1 MASLSQPLHDMADRP
16 LADSLVANPVA
27 VLAFLCW
34 AVSVAVAV
42 QLGDPVLVA
51 SGYLFLPAILV
62 GWGGTILASTDE
74 LSLGA
79 VGGTLLLL
87 GGIGEY
93 ALYFGVGPSVQPFAV
108 TVVWLLGL
116 VAVVADRR
124 E

>member
-1 MASLSQPLHDMADRP
+1 MSQRLHDMADRQ
-16 LADSLVANPVA
+16 LADTLADNPVA
-27 VLAFLCW
+27 ILAFLCW

-62 GWGGTILASTDE
+62 GWGGTILASADGF
-74 LSLGA
+74 SLGA
-79 VGGTLLLL
+79 IGGTLLLL
-87 GGIGEY
+87 GGLGEY
-93 ALYFGVGPSVQPFAV
+93 ALYFGLGPAVEPFAV
-108 TVVWLLGL
+108 TVIWLLGL

>member
-1 MASLSQPLHDMADRP
+1 MADRQLVDT
-16 LADSLVANPVA
+16 LADNPVA

-42 QLGDPVLVA
+42 QLGDPPLVA

-62 GWGGTILASTDE
+62 GWGGTILATADGF
-74 LSLGA
+74 SLGT

-87 GGIGEY
+87 GGIMEY
-93 ALYFGVGPSVQPFAV
+93 ALYFGVGPTVQPFAV

-124 E
+124 A